1 MANCIITATGVDS
14 RVSSCGNAYFCCYE
28 DNSTA
33 CCGTPSKRFFLGVAT
48 VVTTITGPSSM
59 SATTNSRTSA
69 TSAAVSTSNYPCP
82 DLDGTSYTD
91 ATGSS
96 YKIQCGTH
104 YSGNDLPEVSTDTIE
119 KCLEICD
126 TYVPSPNQHNYAP
139 CIGVSWAAGNPVG
152 SCYLKYQI
160 TAVGLKD
167 GGFQSGYYVNY
178 TRPNSAVTSQGSSLS
193 LTSAPATSSTHS
205 AASTILHMPN
215 PSRGS
220 DSHVAGGVGAGVGIP
235 VGLAILAGVFYLV
248 RRQSKTRLA
257 TLLKIDTM
265 ANHKNDDRLRES
277 WVEGRSGELS
287 AENKPTELSDPSE
300 PRAELQE
307 TCG

>member
-1 MANCIITATGVDS
+1 M
-14 RVSSCGNAYFCCYE
+14 
-28 DNSTA
+28 
-33 CCGTPSKRFFLGVAT
+33 
-48 VVTTITGPSSM
+48 TTITGPSSM

-96 YKIQCGTH
+96 YNIQCDTH
-104 YSGNDLPEVSTDTIE
+104 YPGDDLPEVSTDTFE
-119 KCLEICD
+119 KCLKICD
-126 TYVPSPNQHNYAP
+126 TYVPSPKQHNYAP
-139 CIGVSWAAGNPVG
+139 CIGVSWAVGNPIG

-160 TAVGLKD
+160 TAVGLKN

-178 TRPNSAVTSQGSSLS
+178 TLPKLAVTSQGSSLS
-193 LTSAPATSSTHS
+193 ITSAPATSSTHS
-205 AASTILHMPN
+205 AASTITHTPN
-215 PSRGS
+215 PSGGS
-220 DSHVAGGVGAGVGIP
+220 DSHVAGGVGAGVGVP

-248 RRQSKTRLA
+248 RRQSKTRLG
-257 TLLKIDTM
+257 TLLETDTV
-265 ANHKNDDRLRES
+265 ANDKNVDRLRES
-277 WVEGRSGELS
+277 WVEGQFGELS

-307 TCG
+307 T